1 MAQNASFRVTDTN
14 TILLVFELWLQ
25 HLHAKGCTAKT
36 LSTYRQLVRP
46 FVDYLC
52 QCAADLDSVTPL
64 HIVNYLSRRR
74 ERGLSSHTVHTD
86 WQKARAFWNWCLR
99 MELTTNNPFAKVE
112 PPKKEQV
119 LKRALSPEEVDRILQ
134 ACEGKEWLLL
144 RDRAL
149 ILLLLDTGLRIH
161 EAHAL
166 RVGDVAQDVLVIKG
180 KGGKQ
185 RIVHLSAEVRL
196 ALRRYLKAYQT
207 LRGVHL
213 QADSPLWQGDRGALT
228 LHGIKLAV
236 RKAGK
241 RAGMTLGSHQLRRTF
256 ATWSLRSGIDLEHL
270 RLLMGHSDYKVL
282 QQYLALVEQD
292 LKRAHEQ
299 HSPLNLLQRARRQ
312 R

>member
-1 MAQNASFRVTDTN
+1 MSQTASFRVADTN
-14 TILLVFELWLQ
+14 PILLAFELWFQ
-25 HLHAKGCTAKT
+25 HLHAKGCTKQT

-46 FVDYLC
+46 FVNYLC

-64 HIVNYLSRRR
+64 HIMDYLSKRR

-119 LKRALSPEEVDRILQ
+119 LKRALTPEEVEKLLQ
-134 ACEGKEWLLL
+134 ACEGKHWLRL

-161 EAHAL
+161 EAHSL
-166 RVGDVAQDVLVIKG
+166 RVCDVTQDTLVIKG

-185 RIVHLSAEVRL
+185 RLAMLSAEVRL
-196 ALRRYLKAYQT
+196 ALARYLKACPYHPTGEQ
-207 LRGVHL
+207 
-213 QADSPLWQGDRGALT
+213 SLWQGRYGALT
-228 LHGIKLAV
+228 LQGMKTVVCRI
-236 RKAGK
+236 GE
-241 RAGMTLGSHQLRRTF
+241 RAGMTLGAHRLRRTF

-282 QQYLALVEQD
+282 QQYIALVEQD
-292 LKRAHEQ
+292 LKQAHQQ
-299 HSPLNLLQRARRQ
+299 HSPLNLLQKARRQ